1 MVNEWSHQVLE
12 KKVFWS
18 EWKGILHRG
27 AGFSKTEWFYIW
39 QEGRESTPG
48 EGWRKENPKEMIKI
62 KIWGVGCLSESRW
75 ARFVQRVGGQR
86 MKVIIRKKVRIRKSF
101 G

>member
-62 KIWGVGCLSESRW
+62 KIWVWGAC
-75 ARFVQRVGGQR
+75 QRADGPDLCRGWV
-86 MKVIIRKKVRIRKSF
+86 VRE
-101 G
+101 